1 MKIIPLIVFAITATA
16 DIPDTNAKILEF
28 VNTVVG
34 KQVGRGECW
43 DLAAA
48 ALDYSG
54 AYLDRTNQKNI
65 YIFGKEYNPKKDK
78 VYPGDIIQIENLK
91 IEYTK
96 ENMIITESMT
106 HHTAIIYEVV
116 DTDLYKIA
124 HQNNNFSGRK
134 VGISELR
141 MNDIKKGTVTFYR
154 PHKK

>member
-1 MKIIPLIVFAITATA
+1 MKIIPLIIFAITATT
-16 DIPDTNAKILEF
+16 DIPDTNVKILEF

-116 DTDLYKIA
+116 DKDLYKIA
-124 HQNNNFSGRK
+124 HQN
-134 VGISELR
+134 
-141 MNDIKKGTVTFYR
+141 KG
-154 PHKK
+154 